1 MPDPDDAALPPAPLS
16 SEPPAAEKVGE
27 EADGKA
33 AAPKPATNADRS
45 PLLGT
50 DRGLPRQDERESSFA
65 HEPPFRPRR
74 NPAKVW
80 RSEEHTSEL
89 QSLMRI
95 SYAVF
100 CLKKKKQHKNK
111 IKTHI
116 NEYQDITELREKK
129 KEYNT

>member
-1 MPDPDDAALPPAPLS
+1 MIRRPPRSTRTDTLFPYTTLFRS
-16 SEPPAAEKVGE
+16 
-27 EADGKA
+27 

-80 RSEEHTSEL
+80 T
-89 QSLMRI
+89 MA
-95 SYAVF
+95 AVLF
-100 CLKKKKQHKNK
+100 ALAIGK
-111 IKTHI
+111 IGRASC
-116 NEYQDITELREKK
+116 RERVCQ
-129 KEYNT
+129 YV

>member
-33 AAPKPATNADRS
+33 AAPTPATNVDRS

-80 RSEEHTSEL
+80 TMRSAEPTSEL
-89 QSLMRI
+89 QSLMRL
-95 SYAVF
+95 SSAVF
-100 CLKKKKQHKNK
+100 CSKKK
-111 IKTHI
+111 TI
-116 NEYQDITELREKK
+116 N
-129 KEYNT
+129 

>member
-50 DRGLPRQDERESSFA
+50 DRGLTRQDERESSFA

-74 NPAKVW
+74 NTAQVW
-80 RSEEHTSEL
+80 TMAAVLIARSKERSGG
-89 QSLMRI
+89 
-95 SYAVF
+95 
-100 CLKKKKQHKNK
+100 
-111 IKTHI
+111 
-116 NEYQDITELREKK
+116 NERVSTCRSRWV
-129 KEYNT
+129 